1 MAVIISEKIREKLA
15 LKHNVTPDEVEQCF
29 ANRNGKYLKDTRED
43 HATDPPTLWFIA
55 ETDYGRKLK
64 VAFVPKNGNDY
75 LRSAFEPNSTEL
87 SIYAKRG
94 AIPAK

>member
-15 LKHNVTPDEVEQCF
+15 SKHNVTPDEVEQCF
-29 ANRNGKYLKDTRED
+29 ANRSGKYLKDTRED

-64 VAFVPKNGNDY
+64 VIFVPKNGNNY
-75 LRSAFEPNSTEL
+75 LRSAFEPNSAEFG
-87 SIYAKRG
+87 IYAKR
-94 AIPAK
+94 ASVQAK